1 MPGQPEVPAGAKVR
15 SYPTHEKNNIVWI
28 WMGDAD
34 KADVDKI
41 PDLPWLSD
49 PKWAATP
56 GRLYVKTNY
65 QFIIDNLLDLTH
77 VAHVHK
83 KTIAGDPREATTPTK
98 TERLPDGVRVGRWMI
113 DFVPPPLFAKAG
125 NFNENVDRWQF
136 VTWHPPGVVY
146 LDVGCA
152 KAGTGAPQ
160 GDRSQGISIW
170 SSHLITPETEHSS
183 HYMFGFSRDFKTD
196 DKDMSKLL
204 FEGSRATF
212 LEDVEFLEA
221 VQNNRFRR
229 LTRRPDP
236 YHCRRRAAS
245 GAADAEHDDRRG
257 AGTMSSR
264 MRIATLAFATL
275 AMAAPGA
282 GRDLSV
288 AAGDDRGAVC
298 RRRRLG
304 PAGAAG
310 GAEARGEA
318 RQAVHHREPAGR
330 GDDASRHA
338 GGARDARRHTLM
350 QATSS
355 TMAINVSMSKK
366 MPYEPLKDLVPVA
379 LLSSSPFFLVVNND
393 SPVKTGRRPDR
404 DSPRP
409 SRMG

>member
-1 MPGQPEVPAGAKVR
+1 MFLQNGWYTALWSHELTDRPVGKTFLNEKVVLFRNARGEVGALEDSCCHRAAPLSMGNVAGEHLICGYHGLEFNTQGKCVKVPGQTEVPADAKVR
-15 SYPTHEKNNIVWI
+15 SYPLHEKNNIVWI
-28 WMGDAD
+28 WMGDVE
-34 KADVDKI
+34 KADPTKI

-98 TERLPDGVRVGRWMI
+98 TERLNDGVRVGRWMI

-125 NFNENVDRWQF
+125 NFTENVDRWQF
-136 VTWHPPGVVY
+136 VTWHPPGIVY

-196 DKDMSKLL
+196 DQEMSKLL

-221 VQNNRFRR
+221 VQANRVDGS
-229 LTRRPDP
+229 LDGLIHIT
-236 YHCRRRAAS
+236 
-245 GAADAEHDDRRG
+245 ADAAQLQARRMLN
-257 AGTMSSR
+257 TM
-264 MRIATLAFATL
+264 I
-275 AMAAPGA
+275 
-282 GRDLSV
+282 
-288 AAGDDRGAVC
+288 
-298 RRRRLG
+298 
-304 PAGAAG
+304 
-310 GAEARGEA
+310 GAE
-318 RQAVHHREPAGR
+318 QGR
-330 GDDASRHA
+330 
-338 GGARDARRHTLM
+338 
-350 QATSS
+350 
-355 TMAINVSMSKK
+355 
-366 MPYEPLKDLVPVA
+366 
-379 LLSSSPFFLVVNND
+379 
-393 SPVKTGRRPDR
+393 
-404 DSPRP
+404 
-409 SRMG
+409 

>member
-1 MPGQPEVPAGAKVR
+1 MFLRNGWYTALWAHELTDKPVGKTFLNEKVVLFRNASGRVGALEDCCCHRAAPLSMGELSGEYLACGYHGLKFDVNGRCVEVPGQPEVPAGAKVR
-15 SYPTHEKNNIVWI
+15 GYPTHEKNNIVWI

-34 KADVDKI
+34 KADVTKI

-98 TERLPDGVRVGRWMI
+98 TERLNDGVRVGRWMI

-125 NFNENVDRWQF
+125 NFKENVDRWQF
-136 VTWHPPGVVY
+136 ATWHPPGVVY

-196 DKDMSKLL
+196 DQEMSKLL

-221 VQNNRFRR
+221 VQANRVDGGLDGLIHITADGAQLQMRR
-229 LTRRPDP
+229 ML
-236 YHCRRRAAS
+236 S
-245 GAADAEHDDRRG
+245 
-257 AGTMSSR
+257 
-264 MRIATLAFATL
+264 TLI
-275 AMAAPGA
+275 
-282 GRDLSV
+282 
-288 AAGDDRGAVC
+288 
-298 RRRRLG
+298 
-304 PAGAAG
+304 
-310 GAEARGEA
+310 GAE
-318 RQAVHHREPAGR
+318 QA
-330 GDDASRHA
+330 
-338 GGARDARRHTLM
+338 
-350 QATSS
+350 
-355 TMAINVSMSKK
+355 
-366 MPYEPLKDLVPVA
+366 
-379 LLSSSPFFLVVNND
+379 
-393 SPVKTGRRPDR
+393 
-404 DSPRP
+404 
-409 SRMG
+409 